1 MRVTLHDGGELR
13 LRKTDSDYDPR
24 DKAQAIETLMMNDG
38 GGEIRTGLLYLNEDM
53 PDMHAANH
61 LPKTPLNQLPYE
73 ALNPGKAA
81 LASLQKRYR

>member
-1 MRVTLHDGGELR
+1 
-13 LRKTDSDYDPR
+13 
-24 DKAQAIETLMMNDG
+24 
-38 GGEIRTGLLYLNEDM
+38 M